1 MVKIRWNDP
10 CLQWKKLWTNCRHY
24 KMYELLTNNII
35 ENVRRMKDFFL
46 QAKDL
51 TCEKQWNHITLT
63 SSKSIKPL
71 PSVSLNWVNCS
82 RSLAT
87 QSGSDYDSG
96 SIVRWAKS
104 NEKVDT
110 MVPIL
115 SSLIPVHVPNVFIN
129 IDLKEEK
136 ISTKTSRSILTC
148 PSPSLSMSSR
158 VSWTTMS
165 LMCSASSGWRKAE
178 NSWNSILT

>member
-1 MVKIRWNDP
+1 MIHACNGKNSEQIVGNIRCMN
-10 CLQWKKLWTNCRHY
+10 CLSKTSL
-24 KMYELLTNNII
+24 
-35 ENVRRMKDFFL
+35 RMWEEWSICFL

-115 SSLIPVHVPNVFIN
+115 STLIPVHVPNVFIN